1 MSDLTTPTHGKF
13 GAIYRLRPNG
23 FKGDGLNDVT
33 WGAAF
38 AGAASGDFEVV
49 IDGVGTGTAG
59 VDTFKWRTNGGAW
72 NETVDITGASQ
83 DLGADGQTI
92 TFAATKGHTEDDQ
105 WSIGNL
111 KAEPT
116 TESGTTAQI
125 TEVTHRLLNPDATLV
140 WTDSGGAVVEWVDW
154 SSGTAHFN
162 KNVAT
167 VTVAG
172 NNGYVLA
179 SGLQKLG
186 YLLSWNMTATLDL
199 ADTTAMGDEWKTS
212 LPGQVGGSGGSEGF
226 FIGNASLLDE
236 ILAAASVA
244 QKTCLLQLFTYDP
257 DQDQTGSHFNVWVNF
272 TGMGMNTAIGEVIK
286 ESANFQF
293 HGKPSYVVNA

>member
-23 FKGDGLNDVT
+23 FKGSGLNNAT
-33 WGAAF
+33 WGTAF
-38 AGAASGDFEVV
+38 AGAATGDFEAV

-59 VDTFKWRTNGGAW
+59 VDTFKWRTNGGAFTA
-72 NETVDITGASQ
+72 TVDITGAAQ
-83 DLGADGQTI
+83 ALGADGQTI
-92 TFAATKGHTEDDQ
+92 TFATTKGHTANDQ

-116 TESGTTAQI
+116 TESGVTAQI
-125 TEVTHRLLNPDATLV
+125 TEVTHRLLNPDAALV

-154 SSGTAHFN
+154 STGTAYFN

-179 SGLQKLG
+179 SGIQKLG
-186 YLLSWNMTATLDL
+186 YLLSWNMTVNLDL
-199 ADTTAMGDEWKTS
+199 ADTTVMGNEWKTS
-212 LPGQVGGSGGSEGF
+212 LPGQAGGSGGSEGF
-226 FIGNASLLDE
+226 FIGNVSMLDE
-236 ILAAASVA
+236 FLATSNP
-244 QKTCLLQLFTYDP
+244 TCLLQLYTYDP

-272 TGMGMNTAIGEVIK
+272 PGLGINTAIGEVIK

-293 HGKPSYVVNA
+293 HGMPGYVVNA